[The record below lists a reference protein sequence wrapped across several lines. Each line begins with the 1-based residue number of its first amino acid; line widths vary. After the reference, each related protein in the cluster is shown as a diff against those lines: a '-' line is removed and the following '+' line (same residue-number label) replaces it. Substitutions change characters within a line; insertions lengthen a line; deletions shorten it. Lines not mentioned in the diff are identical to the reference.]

1 MINWS
6 TEIIRFIN
14 LTRSDR
20 RASEKYG
27 TDVDNTWTK
36 GPWLTI
42 HEREKEIKKERK
54 EGRKEGFAR
63 SIRGQTRSK
72 SRRGW
77 RTKRWNGREL
87 TRYSSQTRTT
97 AWKGR
102 LDRDHSCRRL
112 IRAIFHGKL
121 STDQRRK
128 MKKVFFLTALTCA
141 NIPPIPPSFVALS
154 KLFSKRK
161 RVDRNPFN
169 LLFEFDS
176 KQTFSP
182 HRWAK
187 LEKDLFDAF
196 RFKIRRQVY
205 IGQHSSSSSLH
216 DSRLLG
222 NSINQA
228 AISRDN
234 N

>member
-1 MINWS
+1 M
-6 TEIIRFIN
+6 
-14 LTRSDR
+14 
-20 RASEKYG
+20 
-27 TDVDNTWTK
+27 
-36 GPWLTI
+36 
-42 HEREKEIKKERK
+42 ER
-54 EGRKEGFAR
+54 
-63 SIRGQTRSK
+63 
-72 SRRGW
+72 
-77 RTKRWNGREL
+77 L

-97 AWKGR
+97 AWKEW

-141 NIPPIPPSFVALS
+141 NIPSIPSRLEATL
-154 KLFSKRK
+154 
-161 RVDRNPFN
+161 
-169 LLFEFDS
+169 EII
-176 KQTFSP
+176 
-182 HRWAK
+182 
-187 LEKDLFDAF
+187 LEKERREERPFRSSLSHLIEENRRKSFFDFILKFTATSL
-196 RFKIRRQVY
+196 QY
-205 IGQHSSSSSLH
+205 GQHSSSLSLH